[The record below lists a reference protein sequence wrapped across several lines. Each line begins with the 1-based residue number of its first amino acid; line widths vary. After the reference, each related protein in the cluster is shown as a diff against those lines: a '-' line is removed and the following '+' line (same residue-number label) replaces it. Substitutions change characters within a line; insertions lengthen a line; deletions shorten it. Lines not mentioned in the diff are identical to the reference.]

1 MLGPN
6 YETSLIYW
14 YSLLSGS
21 LIVKGKTAE
30 TRRRKPSQARS
41 RRAVDAIIEASA
53 QVLERRGYQG
63 ATTNRIAERA
73 GVSVGTLYQYF
84 NNKDDIFN
92 ALIEREAAIFLR
104 AIEESISGPEVES
117 RPAIRKFL
125 EAAYAS
131 DHLVLGVRQV
141 MRNLPSQAYSEQNMA
156 IRHEMHSLVMRF
168 LEQRG
173 SIPGLEDLSLAADV
187 FIAQCEGMTYL
198 GRLSR
203 DTQELVDLLTDSL
216 HRYLFGPES

>member
-1 MLGPN
+1 MVLAFSGPCN
-6 YETSLIYW
+6 VS
-14 YSLLSGS
+14 
-21 LIVKGKTAE
+21 GKTAE
-30 TRRRKPSQARS
+30 KRRRKPSQARS
-41 RRAVDAIIEASA
+41 RRAVESIIEAAA

-84 NNKDDIFN
+84 NNKDEIFN
-92 ALIEREAAIFLR
+92 ALIERETTSFLE
-104 AIEESISGPEVES
+104 AIEGSISGPEVEN
-117 RPAIRKFL
+117 RAAIRKLL

-131 DHLVLGVRQV
+131 DQLVLGVRQV

-156 IRHEMHSLVMRF
+156 IRREMHTLVMRF

-173 SIPGLEDLSLAADV
+173 AIPELDDLSLAADV

-198 GRLSR
+198 GRISR
-203 DTQELVDLLTDSL
+203 DTGELVDILTDSL
-216 HRYLFGPES
+216 YRYLYGPNG

>member
-1 MLGPN
+1 M
-6 YETSLIYW
+6 
-14 YSLLSGS
+14 
-21 LIVKGKTAE
+21 KGKTAE
-30 TRRRKPSQARS
+30 KRRRKPSQARS
-41 RRAVDAIIEASA
+41 RRAVESIIEAAA

-84 NNKDDIFN
+84 NNKDEIFN
-92 ALIEREAAIFLR
+92 ALIERETTSFLE
-104 AIEESISGPEVES
+104 AIEGSISGPEVEN
-117 RPAIRKFL
+117 RAAIRKLL

-131 DHLVLGVRQV
+131 DQLVLGVRQV

-156 IRHEMHSLVMRF
+156 IRREMHSLVMRF

-173 SIPGLEDLSLAADV
+173 AIPELDDLSLAADV

-198 GRLSR
+198 GRISR
-203 DTQELVDLLTDSL
+203 DTGELVDILTDSL
-216 HRYLFGPES
+216 YRYLYGPYG

>member
-1 MLGPN
+1 MK
-6 YETSLIYW
+6 E
-14 YSLLSGS
+14 
-21 LIVKGKTAE
+21 KTAE
-30 TRRRKPSQARS
+30 IQRRKPSQARS
-41 RRAVDAIIEASA
+41 RRAVEAIIQASA

-84 NNKDDIFN
+84 NNKDEIFSE
-92 ALIEREAAIFLR
+92 LIEREAALFLQ
-104 AIEESISGPEVES
+104 AIEESISGPEIEN
-117 RPAIRKFL
+117 RAAIRRLL

-141 MRNLPSQAYSEQNMA
+141 MRNLPSQAYSEQNVA
-156 IRHEMHSLVMRF
+156 IRREMHSLVVRF

-173 SIPGLEDLSLAADV
+173 AIPGLDDLSLAADV

-198 GRLSR
+198 GRINR
-203 DTQELVDLLTDSL
+203 DTQELVDILTDSL
-216 HRYLFGPES
+216 HRYLFGPKN

>member
-1 MLGPN
+1 M
-6 YETSLIYW
+6 
-14 YSLLSGS
+14 
-21 LIVKGKTAE
+21 KGKTAE
-30 TRRRKPSQARS
+30 KRRRKPSQARS
-41 RRAVDAIIEASA
+41 RRAVESIIEAAA

-84 NNKDDIFN
+84 NNKDEIFN
-92 ALIEREAAIFLR
+92 ALIERETTSFLE
-104 AIEESISGPEVES
+104 AIEGSISGPEVEN
-117 RPAIRKFL
+117 RAAIRKLL

-131 DHLVLGVRQV
+131 DQLVLGVRQV

-156 IRHEMHSLVMRF
+156 IRREMHSLVMRF

-173 SIPGLEDLSLAADV
+173 AIPELDDLSLAADV

-198 GRLSR
+198 GRISR
-203 DTQELVDLLTDSL
+203 DTGELVDILTDSL
-216 HRYLFGPES
+216 CRYLYGPYG

>member
-1 MLGPN
+1 M
-6 YETSLIYW
+6 
-14 YSLLSGS
+14 
-21 LIVKGKTAE
+21 KAKTADI
-30 TRRRKPSQARS
+30 RRRKPSQARS
-41 RRAVDAIIEASA
+41 RRAVEAIIQASA
-53 QVLERRGYQG
+53 QVLERQGYQG

-84 NNKDDIFN
+84 NNKDEIFN
-92 ALIEREAAIFLR
+92 ALIEQEAAVFLQ
-104 AIEESISGPEVES
+104 AIEENISGPEIEN
-117 RPAIRKFL
+117 RAAIKRFL

-131 DHLVLGVRQV
+131 DHLVLSVRQV

-156 IRHEMHSLVMRF
+156 IRREMHSLVVRF
-168 LEQRG
+168 LEQRRA
-173 SIPGLEDLSLAADV
+173 IPGLDDLSLAADV

-203 DTQELVDLLTDSL
+203 DTQELVDILTDSL

>member
-1 MLGPN
+1 M
-6 YETSLIYW
+6 
-14 YSLLSGS
+14 
-21 LIVKGKTAE
+21 VKGKAAE
-30 TRRRKPSQARS
+30 IRRRKPSQARS

-84 NNKDDIFN
+84 NNKDEIFD
-92 ALIEREAAIFLR
+92 ALIEREAAIFLHNV
-104 AIEESISGPEVES
+104 EESISGPEVEN
-117 RPAIRKFL
+117 RPAIRKLL

-141 MRNLPSQAYSEQNMA
+141 MRNLPSQAYSERNRA
-156 IRHEMHSLVMRF
+156 IRREMHSLVLRF
-168 LEQRG
+168 FEQRG
-173 SIPGLEDLSLAADV
+173 AIPGSDDLSLVADV

-203 DTQELVDLLTDSL
+203 DTHELVDILTDSL
-216 HRYLFGPES
+216 HRYLFGPET